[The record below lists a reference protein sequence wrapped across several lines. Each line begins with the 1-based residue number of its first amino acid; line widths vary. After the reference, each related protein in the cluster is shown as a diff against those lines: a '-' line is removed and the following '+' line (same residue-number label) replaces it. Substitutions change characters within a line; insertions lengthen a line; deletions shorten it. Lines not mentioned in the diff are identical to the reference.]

1 MGKALRGEFWKVTGL
16 AALVLALS
24 VGGAVEARA
33 AKSEAGGAKTTTG
46 SYLAAFHA
54 EYIGDSAAAADFLG
68 RVLAA
73 DADNAAVRR
82 RAFIHLVSGGRVE
95 QAVPLAEKIKSGGR
109 TAALATIT
117 LSIAAARAGDMDTA
131 DALLASPLPGNF
143 GEVIAPMLRAWIRQ
157 GLSDTEGAIE
167 MLAPLDEDQGL
178 KVFRNIQAALIF
190 DLSGQSEKAET
201 AYARAMVAG
210 ESPALRLI
218 EAYVSFLARAGK
230 FDEAQAILDAV
241 PADQRV
247 AISYVAAKGNLDRG
261 RDARRF
267 VGSANEG
274 LAQALFEV
282 AVELRGENAPNIAL
296 FLGQLAVYVD
306 PDLAIGHVLIAEILD
321 DQGQVEA
328 AVDSYHRVSDDSPLG
343 WQVRVRRAE
352 LLSDLD
358 KSDEA
363 IALLEAMAAERT
375 DQADP
380 LIRMGH
386 ILRDE
391 ERFDEAVLAY
401 DRAAARIPDL
411 QPRHWFLLYTR
422 GIALERSKDW
432 PRAEEDFLKALEF
445 KPDQP
450 FVLNYLGYSWVDQGV
465 HLGRAREMIERA
477 VELRPRDGYI
487 VDSLGWALYRIG
499 DFEGAVGHL
508 ERAVELR
515 PEDPVINDH
524 LGDAY
529 WRVGRLREA
538 RFQWTRSL
546 SLEPADDQIDLIRGK
561 LRDGLAPGD
570 GSERDS

>member
-1 MGKALRGEFWKVTGL
+1 MGKALQGEIRKLSVF
-16 AALVLALS
+16 AALVLALP
-24 VGGAVEARA
+24 VAGAVEARA
-33 AKSEAGGAKTTTG
+33 AKSESGRATTTTG

-73 DADNAAVRR
+73 DAGNATVRR

-117 LSIAAARAGDMDTA
+117 LSIAAARAGDLETA
-131 DALLASPLPGNF
+131 DALLAPSLPGNF

-167 MLAPLDEDQGL
+167 ILALLDEDEGL
-178 KVFRNIQAALIF
+178 KVFRDVQAALIF

-201 AYARAMVAG
+201 AYATAMVAG
-210 ESPALRLI
+210 DAPSLRLI

-230 FDEAQAILDAV
+230 FDEGRAILDAV
-241 PADQRV
+241 PADQRA
-247 AISYVAAKGNLDRG
+247 AISFVAAQGNLERG
-261 RDARRF
+261 RDAHRF
-267 VGSANEG
+267 VGSANAG

-296 FLGQLAVYVD
+296 FLAQLAVYVD
-306 PDLAIGHVLIAEILD
+306 PGLAIGHVLIGEILD

-328 AVDSYHRVSDDSPLG
+328 AVESYHRVSDDSPLG

-363 IALLEAMAAERT
+363 IALLEAMAAERE
-375 DQADP
+375 DRAEP

-386 ILRDE
+386 ILRGE
-391 ERFDEAVLAY
+391 ERFDEAVVAY
-401 DRAAARIPDL
+401 DRAAERIENL

-422 GIALERSKDW
+422 GIALERSKNW
-432 PRAEEDFLKALEF
+432 SRAEKDFLKALEF

-465 HLGRAREMIERA
+465 HLERARDMIERA

-487 VDSLGWALYRIG
+487 VDSLGWALYRTG
-499 DFEGAVGHL
+499 DFAGAVGHL

-546 SLEPADDQIDLIRGK
+546 SLEPAEDQIDLIRGK
-561 LRDGLAPGD
+561 IRDGLAPKG
-570 GSERDS
+570 GAERDS

>member
-1 MGKALRGEFWKVTGL
+1 MGKALQGDIYKAAGL

-24 VGGAVEARA
+24 VGGAVAAHA
-33 AKSEAGGAKTTTG
+33 AKSESGGSATTTG

-54 EYIGDSAAAADFLG
+54 EYIGDSTAAADFLG
-68 RVLAA
+68 HVLAA
-73 DADNAAVRR
+73 DAGNATVRR
-82 RAFIHLVSGGRVE
+82 RAFIHLVSSGRVE

-117 LSIAAARAGDMDTA
+117 LSTVAARTGDLETA
-131 DALLASPLPGNF
+131 DALLAAPLPGNF

-157 GLSDTEGAIE
+157 GLSDLDGAIE
-167 MLAPLDEDQGL
+167 MLAPLEEDDGL
-178 KVFRNIQAALIF
+178 KLFRDIQAALIY
-190 DLSGQSEKAET
+190 DLAGQPEKAET
-201 AYARAMVAG
+201 AYAKAMVG
-210 ESPALRLI
+210 GDSPALRLV

-230 FDEAQAILDAV
+230 FDEARAILDAV
-241 PADQRV
+241 PANQRSV
-247 AISYVAAKGNLDRG
+247 VSYIAARANLERG
-261 RDARRF
+261 REARRF
-267 VGSANEG
+267 VETSNQG

-282 AVELRGENAPNIAL
+282 AVELRGENAPNVAL
-296 FLGQLAVYVD
+296 FLAQLAVYVD

-363 IALLEAMAAERT
+363 IALLEAMAAERE
-375 DQADP
+375 DQAEP

-386 ILRDE
+386 ILRGE
-391 ERFDEAVLAY
+391 ERFEEAVVAY
-401 DRAAARIPDL
+401 DRAAARIQDL

-422 GIALERSKDW
+422 GIALERSKNW
-432 PRAEEDFLKALEF
+432 PRAETDFLKALEF
-445 KPDQP
+445 EPDQP
-450 FVLNYLGYSWVDQGV
+450 FVLNYLGYSWVDKGV
-465 HLGRAREMIERA
+465 HLERARAMIERA

-487 VDSLGWALYRIG
+487 VDSLGWALYRLG

-508 ERAVELR
+508 ERAIELR

-546 SLEPADDQIDLIRGK
+546 SLEPEEDQVDLIRAK
-561 LRDGLAPGD
+561 IRDGLAPGD